1 MLVLHCHADQILF
14 SHLPK
19 VAIKIIDKSKLDKA
33 NLEKVL
39 REVEVMK
46 LLDQPNIIKLYQVMM
61 TKNMIYIVSEYA
73 PCGEIFGEL

>member
-1 MLVLHCHADQILF
+1 MNPVFASSQ
-14 SHLPK
+14 

-39 REVEVMK
+39 REVEVLK

-61 TKNMIYIVSEYA
+61 TKNMIYIVSEFA
-73 PCGEIFGEL
+73 PCGEIFGKKINQDIKLIL